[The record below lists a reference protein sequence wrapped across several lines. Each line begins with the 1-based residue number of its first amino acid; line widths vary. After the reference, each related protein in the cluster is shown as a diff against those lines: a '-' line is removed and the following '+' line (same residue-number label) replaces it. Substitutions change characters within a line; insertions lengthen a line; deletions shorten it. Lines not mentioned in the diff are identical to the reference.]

1 MDAILE
7 NGKSALASQKVVIN
21 RVTFEDVLDS
31 SHKAFSVP
39 KTTLPTVQTGAEL
52 LYRLANI
59 EAFEEWKPL
68 MATTIERVSRLAPG
82 AQEIEVAEAYG
93 PLSNAAAEELAE
105 IERRIGARSTGALR
119 SLLQQSPGQIAES
132 LRTYLLVPFQ
142 RLIRQFRVK
151 SLQVQ
156 RSYDLS
162 KETRDDIH
170 DLLGAHLDYLTPLFK
185 RVQGLTAAKLE
196 QARDRL
202 AIVLPILK
210 NELRASFV
218 PGGRFGL
225 PYIIG
230 ALISGI
236 LSEFINP
243 NRVPI
248 SPGTDQIDVGARAP
262 IEVLDKCLGRLQAE
276 GLNFSDQKIRD
287 IISMRAE
294 AEKVSMINR
303 LAKMTPEEKKV
314 ELMKKRLGLGDWA
327 VGGTKAIYQY
337 DPEQYER
344 ERAQRSEMGLAEFGG
359 VPGGVD
365 EYGGGGEGGYDNDQ
379 MAADDY

>member
-1 MDAILE
+1 M
-7 NGKSALASQKVVIN
+7 
-21 RVTFEDVLDS
+21 
-31 SHKAFSVP
+31 
-39 KTTLPTVQTGAEL
+39 
-52 LYRLANI
+52 
-59 EAFEEWKPL
+59 
-68 MATTIERVSRLAPG
+68 
-82 AQEIEVAEAYG
+82 
-93 PLSNAAAEELAE
+93 
-105 IERRIGARSTGALR
+105 
-119 SLLQQSPGQIAES
+119 
-132 LRTYLLVPFQ
+132 
-142 RLIRQFRVK
+142 
-151 SLQVQ
+151 
-156 RSYDLS
+156 
-162 KETRDDIH
+162 
-170 DLLGAHLDYLTPLFK
+170 
-185 RVQGLTAAKLE
+185 
-196 QARDRL
+196 
-202 AIVLPILK
+202 
-210 NELRASFV
+210 